1 MGGALRGCALG
12 VKGELLEAARVFT
25 AAVACRLPT
34 NKSCAKVE
42 PFARRAASYLLRF
55 ATERGGLDGWMCSQ
69 GEPICR
75 YLLGATVQGGGE
87 GGGGGGIIRRRV
99 PTYPSA
105 FTTSIWRV
113 VSEYGY
119 TLRNFT
125 VMPVLIIFFHFLSQR
140 IWIYV
145 ANFILLF
152 EPIIGLM
159 PMITRSCC

>member
-75 YLLGATVQGGGE
+75 YLLGATVQGGGGKE
-87 GGGGGGIIRRRV
+87 LYDVVYQHTRLRLTRRFDGLCLSMAIH
-99 PTYPSA
+99 Y
-105 FTTSIWRV
+105 
-113 VSEYGY
+113 E
-119 TLRNFT
+119 TLR
-125 VMPVLIIFFHFLSQR
+125 
-140 IWIYV
+140 
-145 ANFILLF
+145 
-152 EPIIGLM
+152 
-159 PMITRSCC
+159 